1 MDATIHPPHLLLAAL
16 ALPGRADFSLTFE
29 LGNKL

>member
-1 MDATIHPPHLLLAAL
+1 MIQPPHLLLAAL
-16 ALPGRADFSLTFE
+16 ALPGSADFSLTFE